1 VDAFFS
7 TILMAG
13 SVLFWHWWA
22 KRWTEP
28 DEITKMVIGVV
39 IAALAPTVLAVAS
52 SVVASTGHPVSLIWA
67 VAFHV
72 LNDLGFA
79 NVLPV
84 GLALYSRAAPKGS
97 AGLMVAVYYLQLFL
111 ANMFVGYLGS
121 LLGVMSG
128 TRFWLLHVGL
138 MAISAVI
145 LIAIR
150 HFAGS
155 IIAPSYDHS
164 PKAAGQLA

>member
-1 VDAFFS
+1 
-7 TILMAG
+7 
-13 SVLFWHWWA
+13 
-22 KRWTEP
+22 
-28 DEITKMVIGVV
+28 
-39 IAALAPTVLAVAS
+39 
-52 SVVASTGHPVSLIWA
+52 
-67 VAFHV
+67 
-72 LNDLGFA
+72 
-79 NVLPV
+79 
-84 GLALYSRAAPKGS
+84 
-97 AGLMVAVYYLQLFL
+97 
-111 ANMFVGYLGS
+111 MFVGYLGS